1 MTFHA
6 HSQCYGINATASQ
19 EAADGEES
27 KGCGEENIRLWE
39 DLDLL
44 DLTLRT

>member
-1 MTFHA
+1 MIFHA
-6 HSQCYGINATASQ
+6 HSLCYGINDTASR

-27 KGCGEENIRLWE
+27 KWCGEENIHLWKE
-39 DLDLL
+39 LDFL